1 MSSRS
6 VIAHYHPSR
15 IRGLYCVTLIDEG
28 VPRVRIHDRHVL
40 LALTAGEALVWC
52 RGETHALTPGSLLVI
67 EPGDVHRDIR
77 KTPYRAVMVIVHA
90 DLMSAL
96 RGSDDR
102 RFTSS
107 PVVRCPSLAAEAEA
121 LVAGVR
127 AREGLVSQERRLRRL
142 SELLAPLWT
151 REARRPEP
159 PLVARAHRALIET
172 PSAVV
177 SLDELAQRLGCA
189 PTYLCHV
196 FSQHVGL
203 GPHAH
208 QLQHRLLVAR
218 RLLER
223 GETVATTAVL
233 TGFGDESHLGRYFR
247 RRFAAGPG
255 RYRQG
260 LSVTD
265 EPSP

>member
-1 MSSRS
+1 
-6 VIAHYHPSR
+6 
-15 IRGLYCVTLIDEG
+15 
-28 VPRVRIHDRHVL
+28 
-40 LALTAGEALVWC
+40 
-52 RGETHALTPGSLLVI
+52 
-67 EPGDVHRDIR
+67 
-77 KTPYRAVMVIVHA
+77 
-90 DLMSAL
+90 MSAS

-121 LVAGVR
+121 PVAEVR
-127 AREGLVSQERRLRRL
+127 AREGPVSQEPRLRRL

-151 REARRPEP
+151 REARRAEP

-189 PTYLCHV
+189 PTYLCQV
-196 FSQHVGL
+196 FSHHVGL

-233 TGFGDESHLGRYFR
+233 TGFGDESPLGRYFH

-260 LSVTD
+260 LSITD
-265 EPSP
+265 EPSR